1 MRSRQ
6 RERATGTR
14 SDECGVRFGKN
25 RARFARHSAS
35 MAICIGHTSAL
46 ELWRAARLGRCAF
59 PIASSASFPASL
71 SGVEARALLRPF
83 VRAGILKVPV
93 HVIVATQNARHKV
106 NGIAAHSMDAAC
118 ASGQLCKIAEGM
130 YVLSPL
136 ASLLHSSASMSV
148 EQSAMLGFEMCGSY
162 AVDGQV
168 KAGFSQA
175 SAIASSV
182 EMAAFLNTAFGGR
195 FARSTRRVASLV
207 LDGAA
212 SPAEAQL
219 ACRLCFPKTRGG
231 YGLPKPAMNCRVEVR
246 GEARKMTQKRFFVC
260 DLLWKEA
267 GLDVEY
273 DSAMFHASAGG
284 LASDAERR
292 NALQA
297 MGLAVITVTGGHM
310 ADLASFDDAARS
322 IAHALDVRLRTS
334 SSDWLQRRRTLAYA
348 LSRCQI

>member
-1 MRSRQ
+1 M
-6 RERATGTR
+6 
-14 SDECGVRFGKN
+14 
-25 RARFARHSAS
+25 
-35 MAICIGHTSAL
+35 
-46 ELWRAARLGRCAF
+46 
-59 PIASSASFPASL
+59 
-71 SGVEARALLRPF
+71 
-83 VRAGILKVPV
+83 RAGILKVPV

-106 NGIAAHSMDAAC
+106 NGIVGHSMDAAC
-118 ASGQLCKIAEGM
+118 AAGQLCKIAEGM

-148 EQSAMLGFEMCGSY
+148 EQSAMLGFELCGSY
-162 AVDGQV
+162 AVDCRA
-168 KAGFSQA
+168 KAGFAQA
-175 SAIASSV
+175 SAIASTT
-182 EMAAFLNTAFGGR
+182 EMLAFSNTAFVWR
-195 FARSTRRVASLV
+195 FARSTRRGASLV

-219 ACRLCFPKTRGG
+219 ACRLCFSKARGG
-231 YGLPKPAMNCRVEVR
+231 YGLPRPEMNCRVEVR

-297 MGLAVITVTGGHM
+297 IGLAVITVTGGHM
-310 ADLASFDDAARS
+310 ADPLSFDDAARS

-334 SSDWLQRRRTLAYA
+334 LSDWPQRRRALAYA
-348 LSRCQI
+348 LAHCQI